1 MTINY
6 AEISKKTGVS
16 LVHISLCAAGKR
28 RPSWNLTKKISEITG
43 IPPELIIETPTILK
57 QFNSRVTQCKEDI

>member
-28 RPSWNLTKKISEITG
+28 RPSWQLTKKIAAITG
-43 IPPELIIETPTILK
+43 IPPELIFETPTILK
-57 QFNSRVTQCKEDI
+57 QFNSRGTQCTEDI